1 VLTVIREDKNP
12 EVLIV
17 TPLWPGHKISRETKK
32 TIKRNDTPIS
42 WYSYSDYNNIPQN
55 WWSAIRELR
64 SRKKKLPKYFLP
76 LDRDIIL
83 GRYMID
89 RMVNVFEG
97 RGNLRTRNR
106 VIPAHTAYIYCNFEF
121 KGTVNRE
128 FLAEPFDI
136 NRLTKG
142 NYISSNSLMNLDTL
156 EFIGGPV
163 TDPQYVRLLDWALW
177 LKFAQFGY
185 IGHPCKE
192 ANFVAISSE
201 NDISA
206 GSPEDY
212 QLKHQR
218 VHEDFVKPLIKQV
231 STPTAYETAE
241 PTAVSDIVKMDF

>member
-12 EVLIV
+12 MVLVI

-32 TIKRNDTPIS
+32 TIKRNDTPLL
-42 WYSYSDYNNIPQN
+42 WYSYTGYNNIPQN
-55 WWSAIRELR
+55 WWSAIIWLR
-64 SRKKKLPKYFLP
+64 KYKKKLPKYVLP

-83 GRYMID
+83 GRHMID

-97 RGNLRTRNR
+97 KGNMRTRNR
-106 VIPAHTAYIYCNFEF
+106 VIPAHTAFIYCNFEF

-128 FLAEPFDI
+128 FPAEPYDI
-136 NRLTKG
+136 NKLVKG

-192 ANFVAISSE
+192 ANFLAISSAD
-201 NDISA
+201 DISA
-206 GSPEDY
+206 GTPEDY

-218 VHEDFVKPLIKQV
+218 VYEDFVKPLVKQV
-231 STPTAYETAE
+231 SMPNAYETGEE
-241 PTAVSDIVKMDF
+241 PPVDDVTKMDF

>member
-142 NYISSNSLMNLDTL
+142 NYISSNSL
-156 EFIGGPV
+156 I
-163 TDPQYVRLLDWALW
+163 
-177 LKFAQFGY
+177 QFGY